1 MHNRGR
7 GGALMSEMVF
17 LDRDT
22 LDGGD
27 LDLST
32 LAAISKDWRSVGRT
46 APGEVSETIGDARIV
61 ITNKC
66 VIDAGVL
73 DACPRLELINV
84 VATGVNNIDVD
95 AARARGVT
103 VTHCRGYGTE
113 AVSQHAIA
121 LMLALS
127 TRLID
132 YHHAVQRGRWEQ
144 SPDFCLLDY
153 PIRELA
159 GQTLVVVG
167 YGDLGAAVAHKAEAL
182 GVNVQLAE
190 RPGVETPRAGRL
202 TFEAGVECADVL
214 TLHCPLTDST
224 HQMIDAGILKRM
236 KSTALLINTAR
247 GGLIDEAALAHAL
260 RTGEI
265 AGAGLDG
272 LSVEPPVNGNPL
284 LAPGLPNLI
293 VTPHSAWGS
302 RRARQRIV
310 EQSVENLRA
319 WIEGAPIRC
328 VT

>member
-1 MHNRGR
+1 
-7 GGALMSEMVF
+7 MSETVF

-22 LDGGD
+22 LDRGD
-27 LDLST
+27 LDLSA
-32 LAAISKDWRSVGRT
+32 LADLSDAWRPVGRT
-46 APGEVSETIGDARIV
+46 APDALSETIGEARIA

-66 VIDAGVL
+66 VIGAPTL
-73 DACPRLELINV
+73 DACPQLALINV
-84 VATGVNNIDVD
+84 VATGVNNIDVE

-113 AVSQHAIA
+113 AVSQHAIT

-127 TRLID
+127 TRLVD
-132 YHHAVQRGRWEQ
+132 YHQAVQRGRWAQ

-182 GVNVQLAE
+182 GMTVQLAE
-190 RPGVETPRAGRL
+190 RPGVADPRPGRL
-202 TFEAGVECADVL
+202 SFEAGVECADVL
-214 TLHCPLTDST
+214 TLHCPLTDAT
-224 HQMIDAGILKRM
+224 HRMIDAGVLERM

-247 GGLIDEAALAHAL
+247 GGLIDEPALAHAL
-260 RTGEI
+260 RTGGI
-265 AGAGLDG
+265 GGAGLDV
-272 LSVEPPVNGNPL
+272 LSAEPPVNGNPL

-293 VTPHSAWGS
+293 ITPHSAWGS

-310 EQSVENLRA
+310 EQSIENLRA
-319 WIEGAPIRC
+319 WMAGAPIRC